1 MLFPQNVLTTL
12 LKCYQTFPVDS
23 RSCIASQKCT
33 NKQYKNAPLRL
44 SNSSD
49 TPPHQDCFFF
59 FPHQPQL
66 CGFLLRVPSYLSL
79 MFLAFF
85 SRCLCFQVTVMEKD
99 HQNICLLIQLLWNCL
114 LHHSLQSLLR
124 ECLHSP
130 YFPICQFALLKTCLR
145 KLDELLFIGSISKE
159 LILLRSNFYRNIM
172 NVDIKCHYSLCRPVR
187 MLSVFC

>member
-1 MLFPQNVLTTL
+1 MSLLGLAILQILHHIRIVFFLPTPTSTVWFFVACAVL
-12 LKCYQTFPVDS
+12 
-23 RSCIASQKCT
+23 SC
-33 NKQYKNAPLRL
+33 
-44 SNSSD
+44 
-49 TPPHQDCFFF
+49 
-59 FPHQPQL
+59 
-66 CGFLLRVPSYLSL
+66 L

-85 SRCLCFQVTVMEKD
+85 SRRCLCFQVTVMEKD